1 MYSILYTKGCE
12 ELKVEAKDIP
22 IIQRFMTEFWKVIKE
37 FYQVEL
43 TDDYSEQACNRLYE
57 LGELVGICPDQNDK
71 QFILDCILALNNAL
85 SSKQRGLIK
94 NVQHKE

>member
-1 MYSILYTKGCE
+1 M
-12 ELKVEAKDIP
+12 KVEAKDIP

-43 TDDYSEQACNRLYE
+43 TDDYSEQVCNRLDE
-57 LGELVGICPDQNDK
+57 LGELAGMCSDQNDK

-85 SSKQRGLIK
+85 SSKQRGLIN
-94 NVQHKE
+94 NVQHKEQI

>member
-1 MYSILYTKGCE
+1 M
-12 ELKVEAKDIP
+12 KVEAKDIP

-43 TDDYSEQACNRLYE
+43 TDEYSKQACDRLDE
-57 LGELVGICPDQNDK
+57 LGELAGICPDQNDK
-71 QFILDCILALNNAL
+71 QFILDCVLALNNAL

-94 NVQHKE
+94 NAQHKEQI

>member
-1 MYSILYTKGCE
+1 ME
-12 ELKVEAKDIP
+12 VEAKDIP

-43 TDDYSEQACNRLYE
+43 TDEYSKQACDRLDE
-57 LGELVGICPDQNDK
+57 LGELAGACPDQNDK

-94 NVQHKE
+94 NVQHKEQI

>member
-1 MYSILYTKGCE
+1 M
-12 ELKVEAKDIP
+12 KVEAKDIP

-43 TDDYSEQACNRLYE
+43 TDDYSEQVCNRLDE
-57 LGELVGICPDQNDK
+57 LGELAGTCPDQNDK

-94 NVQHKE
+94 NVQHKEQI

>member
-1 MYSILYTKGCE
+1 M
-12 ELKVEAKDIP
+12 KVEAKDIP

-43 TDDYSEQACNRLYE
+43 TDDYSEQVCNRLDE
-57 LGELVGICPDQNDK
+57 LGELAGICPDQNDK

-85 SSKQRGLIK
+85 SSKQRGLRK
-94 NVQHKE
+94 NVQHEEQI